1 MLAQSNCTLQLHTPT
16 SHSNCTLQL
25 HSICFRG
32 CLFFAR
38 INQSGNTVVML
49 VRLAFADT
57 QQFISDPDVVRVPTA
72 ELLSKDYAA
81 ERRCVKPGH
90 RHSRSNS
97 YKH

>member
-1 MLAQSNCTLQLHTPT
+1 M
-16 SHSNCTLQL
+16 
-25 HSICFRG
+25 
-32 CLFFAR
+32 
-38 INQSGNTVVML
+38 VML